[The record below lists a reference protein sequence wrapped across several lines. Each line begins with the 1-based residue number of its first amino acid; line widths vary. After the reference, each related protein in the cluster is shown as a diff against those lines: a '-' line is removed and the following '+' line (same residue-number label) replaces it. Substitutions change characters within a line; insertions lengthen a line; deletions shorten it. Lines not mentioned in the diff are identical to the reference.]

1 VAPTG
6 IEIHGLGYKLGGAE
20 ILKDVDV
27 LVREGETTAVVGS
40 SGAGKSTLLRAI
52 NRLIEPTSGEV
63 YLDGEPTSRLDPL
76 ELRRRVG
83 MVFQVPALFG
93 GSVAE
98 AVLYGARLAGKDAD
112 PGRLLEM
119 VGLSASL
126 AERDPQTLSV
136 GQQQR
141 VAIARALALGPEAL
155 LLDEPTSALD
165 EGARRRVEGLVTDLN
180 ARLGLTMVFVSHDLS
195 QVERVADRVVVLAEG
210 KSMGEWDRDDF
221 FSRAGERARQYI
233 AGRL

>member
-1 VAPTG
+1 MTRTG
-6 IEIHGLGYKLGGAE
+6 IEISGLGYEVGGVE
-20 ILKDVDV
+20 ILENVDA
-27 LVREGETTAVVGS
+27 RIPDGRITAVVGP

-52 NRLIEPTSGEV
+52 NRLIEPSSGEV
-63 YLDGEPTSRLDPL
+63 YLDGEPTSGLDVL

-83 MVFQVPALFG
+83 MVFQIPALFG
-93 GSVAE
+93 GSVEE
-98 AVLYGARLAGKDAD
+98 AVLYGTSLSGRDAD
-112 PGRLLEM
+112 PRRLLEM

-126 AERDPQTLSV
+126 AERDPQALSV

-141 VAIARALALGPEAL
+141 VSIARALALGPEAL

-165 EGARRRVEGLVTDLN
+165 EAARRRIEELVTDLN

-195 QVERVADRVVVLAEG
+195 QVERVADRVVLMSEG
-210 KSMGEWDRDDF
+210 RSGGEWIRDDF
-221 FSRAGERARQYI
+221 FSAAGERARRYI